1 VGALRLVAST
11 RLRFVTTILIAAIVA
26 GCVAPVAAAGG
37 SRSASGPA
45 TATAGPAPTSGT
57 AAAAAPTP
65 RPTPVARRSPI
76 PTLSQIVGQKLVV
89 AMDGTTPSASLL
101 GRIERGEVGG
111 VILFGRNISTA
122 AALKALTKRLRDAA
136 AAGGPSPL
144 LIAVDQEG
152 GSIKRIPWAP
162 PTLSPPQIGA
172 DGRAATARS
181 QGAAT
186 GTALAALGINVDLAP
201 VADVPASTSSFLY
214 QPGRTFSFSASL
226 ASSLANAFAAG
237 LTSTGVLPT
246 MKHFPG
252 LGVATVNTDNA
263 VLTIGASKAA
273 LDPGL
278 TPYRAAVVGGLPI
291 VMLSNATYTAYD
303 PANAA
308 GWSHA
313 IGVDL
318 LRDDLG
324 FRGITI
330 TDSLDGTAHARGVTT
345 ASLAIRAAAAG
356 TDLILVT
363 GSEATSAQVFTALFQ
378 AARTGT
384 IARSTLNASYG
395 RIRDL
400 KAGL

>member
-1 VGALRLVAST
+1 VGTLRLVAST
-11 RLRFVTTILIAAIVA
+11 PLRPVTAIVIAAIIA
-26 GCVAPVAAAGG
+26 GCVLPVAAGG
-37 SRSASGPA
+37 TGRSAAGAA
-45 TATAGPAPTSGT
+45 TATASTSSTSGT
-57 AAAAAPTP
+57 AVVASP
-65 RPTPVARRSPI
+65 RPTPIARRSPI

-89 AMDGTTPSASLL
+89 AMDGATPSAGLL
-101 GRIERGEVGG
+101 GRIERGEIGG

-122 AALKALTKRLRDAA
+122 TALKALTKRLRDAA
-136 AAGGPSPL
+136 AAGGQPPL

-162 PTLSPPQIGA
+162 PTLSPPQMGA
-172 DGRAATARS
+172 DGRATTAKS

-186 GTALAALGINVDLAP
+186 GTALKALGINVDLAP
-201 VADVPASTSSFLY
+201 VADVPASTSSFMY
-214 QPGRTFSFSASL
+214 QQSRTFSFSASVT
-226 ASSLANAFAAG
+226 SSLAGAFAAG

-252 LGVATVNTDNA
+252 IGFATVNTDSA
-263 VLTIGASKAA
+263 VVTIGASKVA

-278 TPYRAAVVGGLPI
+278 TPYRAAIAAGLPI

-303 PANAA
+303 AANAA

-318 LRDDLG
+318 LRGDLG
-324 FRGITI
+324 FGGVTI

-345 ASLAIRAAAAG
+345 ASLAIRAAVAG
-356 TDLILVT
+356 ADLILLT
-363 GSEATSAQVFTALFQ
+363 GSEATSAKVFTALYE
-378 AARTGT
+378 AARSGT
-384 IARSTLNASYG
+384 IARSTLNAGYG